1 MPEPYAV
8 MREKI
13 RKRLLNKTDDQRIG
27 ELKQILSELHPI
39 YKELRVELKQELND
53 LTKKRASRA
62 NIGKSRYPAIRKVQ
76 PQLAIVSFQGS
87 NARPLFQKL
96 SGRRV
101 GFDPQIYLGN
111 FDHRDVAFQ
120 LLLIPEIYEGA
131 ADDDRELMSI
141 IRATDGLLIYAKSKN
156 DLLNVIAELGKAK
169 IQVSRIRGDL
179 VENGGETA
187 HLPSL
192 VVYEEEDP
200 TEPATTVQVD
210 NVQRVKDEAYKR
222 LGLTRIY
229 LTKTNR
235 EGFSLPPLIFIHEA
249 VTVEDVLT
257 KIARTSRTSKSK
269 FKYAKVWG
277 ASAKFDG
284 ETFGLRRLLSD
295 GDIVRIYGI

>member
-13 RKRLLNKTDDQRIG
+13 RKRLQNKTDDQRIR
-27 ELKQILSELHPI
+27 ELKQVLSELHTI
-39 YKELRVELKQELND
+39 YKELRVELTQELSD
-53 LTKKRASRA
+53 LTRKRVSRAS
-62 NIGKSRYPAIRKVQ
+62 IGKSRYPAIQKAR
-76 PQLAIVSFQGS
+76 PQLAIVSFHGS

-96 SGRRV
+96 SGRRI
-101 GFDPQIYLGN
+101 GFDPQIYLGR

-120 LLLIPEIYEGA
+120 LLLIPEIYEGT

-141 IRATDGLLIYAKSKN
+141 IRATDGLLIFTESEK
-156 DLLNVIAELGKAK
+156 DLLKIIAELRKAK
-169 IQVSRIRGDL
+169 IHVNLEKGNPAEKGD
-179 VENGGETA
+179 EMTR
-187 HLPSL
+187 LPSL
-192 VVYEEEDP
+192 VVYKEPNP
-200 TEPATTVQVD
+200 TESATGVQVND
-210 NVQRVKDEAYKR
+210 VQRIKDEVYKR

-235 EGFSLPPLIFIHEA
+235 DGFSLPPLVFMQDI
-249 VTVEDVLT
+249 VSVEDVLT
-257 KIARTSRTSKSK
+257 KIARTSKSK
-269 FKYAKVWG
+269 FRHAKVWG